1 MTTLLNSAFEKI
13 TTLPEIEQNIFARFI
28 IEEIEGEKQWD
39 NSFSLSEDLL
49 ENMANEA
56 LIDFHNNK
64 TSKLD
69 VEKL

>member
-28 IEEIEGEKQWD
+28 IEEIESEKQWD

-49 ENMANEA
+49 GNMAHEA

-69 VEKL
+69 LEKL